1 MLSTIN
7 AYDKLR
13 HAILSLERSPGEV
26 LTERQLETYLETSRT
41 TVRSALARL
50 ENEGLVSRDGRGY
63 IVAPIDLRE
72 IQQACE
78 FREVIEIA
86 AAKVTI
92 ERAPDAD
99 LEALG
104 HQLENTVLA
113 RQTAPDGLLA
123 LLDTNLETYMRD
135 ATDFHVSL
143 ARQSGNAFLVRAL
156 EDVLTRLAR
165 ARWFEARTKPARD
178 RANMEH
184 KRILETIRSRD
195 VGAAQRE
202 ITAHLARSRDRLLSA
217 LLESSQLQIRGS
229 TQSPSLKASRP

>member
-13 HAILSLERSPGEV
+13 HAILSLERAPGEV
-26 LTERQLETYLETSRT
+26 LTERHLESYLETSRT

-50 ENEGLVSRDGRGY
+50 ENEGLVMRDGRGY

-78 FREVIEIA
+78 FREVIELA
-86 AAKVTI
+86 AARATI

-99 LEALG
+99 LVALG
-104 HQLENTVLA
+104 QQLENTVQDA
-113 RQTAPDGLLA
+113 T
-123 LLDTNLETYMRD
+123 LEKYMRD
-135 ATDFHVSL
+135 ATDFHLSL
-143 ARQSGNAFLVRAL
+143 ARQSGNAFLVRSL

-178 RANMEH
+178 RANSEH

-195 VGAAQRE
+195 LDAASRE
-202 ITAHLARSRDRLLSA
+202 ITAHLARSRDRLLNA

-229 TQSPSLKASRP
+229 NQSPSSKLQR